1 MSDRYGITH
10 DGYEFKVSQIA
21 GVTVGGYKTEHEAQQ
36 NIEACEQDDLILKT
50 ARGLV
55 KKAVDSLIRTHDYQS
70 SSDTAPAIESR
81 LATQAAEGWR
91 PILMSTA
98 TVNTAVQVFLVL
110 EKPIPSPYAK

>member
-21 GVTVGGYKTEHEAQQ
+21 GVTVGRTEREAQQ

-55 KKAVDSLIRTHDYQS
+55 KKAVDALMRTHHFDRP
-70 SSDTAPAIESR
+70 TAQNWIKE
-81 LATQAAEGWR
+81 AAG
-91 PILMSTA
+91 
-98 TVNTAVQVFLVL
+98 
-110 EKPIPSPYAK
+110 